1 MYSII
6 TNDLVYS
13 RIKQVSESAQN
24 TNDKGEPR
32 ALTEIVA
39 AHEPFHLVE
48 YRFTLQVMDVDYETK
63 SVRRVVRESQI
74 EEELAQIIKTY
85 EHLYWESKV
94 VKTETIFILK
104 DLGSYNL
111 AVVTPWFVKGEDR
124 LPLHK

>member
-1 MYSII
+1 MYFML
-6 TNDLVYS
+6 TNDLVYR
-13 RIKQVSESAQN
+13 RIKQACEALQN
-24 TNDKGEPR
+24 TNSKKEP
-32 ALTEIVA
+32 LIEMVA
-39 AHEPFHLVE
+39 AHEPIHLVE

-94 VKTETIFILK
+94 VKTEIIFILK

-111 AVVTPWFVKGEDR
+111 AVVTPWFVKGEAR

>member
-1 MYSII
+1 MYSIL
-6 TNDLVYS
+6 TNDLVYR
-13 RIKQVSESAQN
+13 RIKQACKARQN
-24 TNDKGEPR
+24 TNSKKEP
-32 ALTEIVA
+32 LIEMVA
-39 AHEPFHLVE
+39 AHEPLHLVE
-48 YRFTLQVMDVDYETK
+48 YKLTLQVMETVFEVK

-85 EHLYWESKV
+85 EQLYWESKV